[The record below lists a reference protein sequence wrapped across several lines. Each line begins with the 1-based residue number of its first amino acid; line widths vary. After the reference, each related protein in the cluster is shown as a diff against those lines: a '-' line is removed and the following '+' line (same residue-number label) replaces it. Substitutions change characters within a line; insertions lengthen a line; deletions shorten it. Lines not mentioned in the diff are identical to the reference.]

1 MQEKVK
7 QLVERY
13 GLTADKESR
22 YIDLIAQAGDLGKAL
37 LGSSDYGLR
46 ELTVSEDI
54 EEEAGNL
61 LFSLL
66 AFMNDFDIDENEVL
80 DQVIACYEERMKE
93 VLGEED

>member
-13 GLTADKESR
+13 GLSASKESR

-37 LGSSDYGLR
+37 LGSSDYGLQ
-46 ELTVSEDI
+46 ELHTSEEI
-54 EEEAGNL
+54 REEAGNL

-66 AFMNDFDIDENEVL
+66 ALLNDFGIDENEVL
-80 DQVIACYEERMKE
+80 DQVIARYEERMKE
-93 VLGEED
+93 VLGEK

>member
-22 YIDLIAQAGDLGKAL
+22 YIDLIAQAGDLGTAL

-46 ELTVSEDI
+46 ELSVSEDI
-54 EEEAGNL
+54 KEEAGNL

-66 AFMNDFDIDENEVL
+66 ALLNDFDIDENEVL
-80 DQVIACYEERMKE
+80 DQVIARYEERMKE